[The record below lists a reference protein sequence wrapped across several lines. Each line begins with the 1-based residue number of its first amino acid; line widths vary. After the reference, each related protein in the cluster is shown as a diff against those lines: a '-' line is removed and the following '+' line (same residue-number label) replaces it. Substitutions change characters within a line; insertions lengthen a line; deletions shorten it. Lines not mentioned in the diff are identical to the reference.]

1 MPRRSCFYCTYG
13 IRAREASERVRGY
26 SIGVSRRT
34 LSQLAVAVGDSGTRL
49 VNSRRPSRPS
59 RALAF
64 APLPTYILL

>member
-49 VNSRRPSRPS
+49 VNSPSRPS